1 MTTWQF
7 SRRGVI
13 SFSILEGIEPFPGS
27 LHARRDWLLR
37 MTSGVRAA
45 RCLRRCF
52 GSEWGSVETTPQR
65 PKILK
70 PPPNHPPQN
79 KPSNRN
85 RASASLARTDFQ
97 SRPQPQFMF
106 RAWTLQ
112 HPALRSS
119 ATHSR
124 RQPHARDQNDCEPA
138 VDLLSSSPSR
148 VYIAV
153 VLLRVPALLAPFWP
167 QAGLSTACDV
177 HHEVAAVD
185 NQFMRVCCGAIPC
198 SCLEKGQGTSR
209 NTAPFL
215 LHLNVPVRHR
225 DWLGV
230 WRPGVSYHLPRTRED
245 HLADQW

>member
-1 MTTWQF
+1 MLWFRVGQ
-7 SRRGVI
+7 RRNNP
-13 SFSILEGIEPFPGS
+13 S
-27 LHARRDWLLR
+27 A
-37 MTSGVRAA
+37 
-45 RCLRRCF
+45 
-52 GSEWGSVETTPQR
+52 SEDPETTP
-65 PKILK
+65 
-70 PPPNHPPQN
+70 
-79 KPSNRN
+79 KPSSAEQTIQPQPSICLSLAPISN
-85 RASASLARTDFQ
+85 RALKS
-97 SRPQPQFMF
+97 QFMF

-119 ATHSR
+119 ATHNR

-138 VDLLSSSPSR
+138 VDPLSSSPSR

-153 VLLRVPALLAPFWP
+153 VPLRSIAFLAPFWP
-167 QAGLSTACDV
+167 RAGLSTACDV

-185 NQFMRVCCGAIPC
+185 NQFMRACCGAIPC

>member
-1 MTTWQF
+1 
-7 SRRGVI
+7 
-13 SFSILEGIEPFPGS
+13 
-27 LHARRDWLLR
+27 

-97 SRPQPQFMF
+97 SRPQSQFMF

-119 ATHSR
+119 ATHNRS
-124 RQPHARDQNDCEPA
+124 QPHARDQNDCEPA

-153 VLLRVPALLAPFWP
+153 VLLRAPALLAPFWP

-177 HHEVAAVD
+177 QQEVAAVD
-185 NQFMRVCCGAIPC
+185 NQLMRVCCGAIPC
-198 SCLEKGQGTSR
+198 SCLEKRPRHLSEHCSVSASSECACEASR
-209 NTAPFL
+209 LARCVASGCELPFAQ
-215 LHLNVPVRHR
+215 NSGGSFGRSVVIT
-225 DWLGV
+225 
-230 WRPGVSYHLPRTRED
+230 LPCATPRAE
-245 HLADQW
+245 